1 MGLKVL
7 APAGKAPADKAEA
20 LRVDIVAVHGLS
32 GDLTK
37 TWTHPTTKAFWLQ
50 DFLPQDVPAARVMTF
65 GYNADAAFGNTAAD
79 IADHA
84 LSMLSSLVDKREEE
98 DVGRLGWA
106 SNSSAE
112 ANILEQEMQRPIIFI
127 AHSLGGIIVKQ
138 NIYGRTV
145 GIIFLGT
152 PHRGSEKA
160 SYANV
165 LTKVASMATN
175 SPTSKLVSALQ
186 SNSDSLMRLT
196 SNFKFQ
202 LKNYNVVSFFE
213 LRPTKPLSTLIVE
226 KHSALLEVDG
236 EDQIPVDA
244 NHSDI
249 CKFAARES
257 DTYEKLYKRVLRM
270 LKAEIVAQRNIGT

>member
-1 MGLKVL
+1 MLW
-7 APAGKAPADKAEA
+7 A
-20 LRVDIVAVHGLS
+20 LFS
-32 GDLTK
+32 
-37 TWTHPTTKAFWLQ
+37 
-50 DFLPQDVPAARVMTF
+50 ARIDDR
-65 GYNADAAFGNTAAD
+65 Y
-79 IADHA
+79 
-84 LSMLSSLVDKREEE
+84 K
-98 DVGRLGWA
+98 
-106 SNSSAE
+106 
-112 ANILEQEMQRPIIFI
+112 
-127 AHSLGGIIVKQ
+127 

-213 LRPTKPLSTLIVE
+213 LRPTKPLSTLVSNGVNI
-226 KHSALLEVDG
+226 
-236 EDQIPVDA
+236 
-244 NHSDI
+244 DI
-249 CKFAARES
+249 LS
-257 DTYEKLYKRVLRM
+257 
-270 LKAEIVAQRNIGT
+270 